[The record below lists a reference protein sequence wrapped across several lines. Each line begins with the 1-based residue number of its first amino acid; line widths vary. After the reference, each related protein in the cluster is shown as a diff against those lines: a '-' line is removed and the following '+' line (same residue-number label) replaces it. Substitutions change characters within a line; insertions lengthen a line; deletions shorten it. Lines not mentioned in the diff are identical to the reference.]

1 MNSCEIFSQADE
13 LVKHSGGRNAKK
25 IAEMLGIR
33 IYYRSDFTNLL
44 GMYTYQWKHRMSFI
58 SDRLGDELE
67 QMVLAHEIGHD
78 QRHRS
83 LAAQTGLQEFSL
95 FRMNNS
101 RIEYEAN
108 AFAAHLLLDN
118 DEVYSYARQ
127 GYDVVQT
134 ASAMNSDVNLILIK
148 IQEMMKLGY
157 EMNIPF
163 ETDSR
168 FFRKIRR

>member
-1 MNSCEIFSQADE
+1 
-13 LVKHSGGRNAKK
+13 
-25 IAEMLGIR
+25 
-33 IYYRSDFTNLL
+33 
-44 GMYTYQWKHRMSFI
+44 
-58 SDRLGDELE
+58 
-67 QMVLAHEIGHD
+67 
-78 QRHRS
+78 
-83 LAAQTGLQEFSL
+83 
-95 FRMNNS
+95 MNNS